1 MKQAWDNFNKK
12 TVAINWE
19 YAYFRQWGVFNTC
32 AYCPGKSGCRYAD
45 IKYIGCGD
53 YRTYCSRSGQ
63 VCINPEHQADDVLIQ
78 HQANN
83 RFRPGSHI
91 HRINPENSVG
101 NVISDAHSHGSSIVT
116 GAHTHTLNK
125 QYSVSDIK

>member
-1 MKQAWDNFNKK
+1 MH
-12 TVAINWE
+12 TVRVILFAVMRILNILDAAI
-19 YAYFRQWGVFNTC
+19 
-32 AYCPGKSGCRYAD
+32 
-45 IKYIGCGD
+45 IG
-53 YRTYCSRSGQ
+53 RIAHARQ

-91 HRINPENSVG
+91 HRINPENPVG
-101 NVISDAHSHGSSIVT
+101 NVISGAHSHGSSIVI